1 VTWRPTHAQV
11 RAVTLAAALLVVAV
25 LARRPDAAVIGLPL
39 AFVAVWGRYFRPRE
53 RPEVSSELDS
63 DVLFEGQATT
73 YRLQVSGTLD
83 PDIDMVVAAL
93 PRTPWFRYDPMQ
105 AAIAEPVADGTVS
118 LEVGVRSERWGLR
131 QLERPNVIATS
142 VLGAY
147 RVQVQSGATLTV
159 RTLPLREGFE
169 AVDSVPRPAGLVGLH
184 RSRRPGEGTELAG
197 MRPFRTGDRLRRI
210 NWSVSARTREL
221 HVTSTWSDR
230 DTEVVILL
238 DTGIEVGIS
247 EGIDGRSS
255 SLDTAVR
262 AAASI
267 AEHYL
272 RHGDR
277 VRLVDTGS
285 VVRGVRAGSGRAHLR
300 RILDVLVHAD
310 RKGRQQDEAQLAR
323 RHRVRPDSLV
333 LVLSPLLRQSILG
346 YIVTLVHSGCTVI
359 AVDTLPT
366 DVADVIDLEQH
377 DATAWPLAWRLRLLE
392 RRAELDRLGDLG
404 VPTVPWRGAGT
415 LDEVLRDAARV
426 AAAPRI
432 RS

>member
-1 VTWRPTHAQV
+1 MNWRPTHAQV
-11 RAVTLAAALLVVAV
+11 RAVGVSAALLVIAV
-25 LARRPDAAVIGLPL
+25 LARRPDMAVFGLPL
-39 AFVAVWGRYFRPRE
+39 AFVAVWGRFFRPSE
-53 RPEVSSELDS
+53 QPDVHTELDV

-73 YRLQVSGTLD
+73 YRLRVDSPLD
-83 PDIDMVVAAL
+83 PDIDLIVAAL
-93 PRTPWFRYDPMQ
+93 PRSRWFRYDPVY
-105 AAIAEPVADGTVS
+105 AAVAEPVADGVVT
-118 LEVGVRSERWGLR
+118 LEVGVRSERWGIR
-131 QLERPNVIATS
+131 QLEKPHVIATS
-142 VLGAY
+142 VLGGY
-147 RVQVQSGATLTV
+147 RVPVPSTQALSVS
-159 RTLPLREGFE
+159 TLPLREGFE

-197 MRPFRTGDRLRRI
+197 VRPFRTGDRLRRI

-238 DTGIEVGIS
+238 DTGGEVGIS

-277 VRLVDTGS
+277 VRLVDTGTA
-285 VVRGVRAGSGRAHLR
+285 VRGVRAGSGRAHLR

-310 RKGRQQDEAQLAR
+310 RKGRQQDGEQLAR
-323 RHRVRPDSLV
+323 RHRVRSDSLV
-333 LVLSPLLRQSILG
+333 LVLSPLLRTSMLG

-359 AVDTLPT
+359 AVDTLPP
-366 DVADVIDLEQH
+366 DVGDVIDPELH
-377 DATAWPLAWRLRLLE
+377 DAKNWPLAWRLRMLE
-392 RRAELDRLGDLG
+392 RRSELDRLGDLG
-404 VPTVPWRGAGT
+404 VPTVRWRGAGT
-415 LDEVLRDAARV
+415 LDEVLRDASRLAS
-426 AAAPRI
+426 APRM

>member
-1 VTWRPTHAQV
+1 MI
-11 RAVTLAAALLVVAV
+11 AV
-25 LARRPDAAVIGLPL
+25 LGRRPDLAVLGLPL
-39 AFVAVWGRYFRPRE
+39 AFVAAWGRFFRPRAQ
-53 RPEVSSELDS
+53 PVVTTELDA

-73 YRLQVSGTLD
+73 YRLKVDEELD
-83 PDIDMVVAAL
+83 PDVDLVVMSL
-93 PRTPWFRYDPMQ
+93 LRTPWFRYDPPQ
-105 AAIAEPVADGTVS
+105 AAVAAPAGQGGVAV
-118 LEVGVRSERWGLR
+118 EVGLRSERWGLR
-131 QLERPNVIATS
+131 PLEHPIVIATS
-142 VLGAY
+142 VLGGY
-147 RVQVQSGATLTV
+147 RTHVSSTGAQAIS
-159 RTLPLREGFE
+159 TLPLRDGFE

-197 MRPFRTGDRLRRI
+197 VRPFRTGDRLRRI
-210 NWSVSARTREL
+210 NWKVSARTREL

-238 DTGIEVGIS
+238 DTGAEVGIS

-277 VRLVDTGS
+277 VRLIDTGTTTG
-285 VVRGVRAGSGRAHLR
+285 GVRAGSGRAHLR

-310 RKGRQQDEAQLAR
+310 RKSRQQDENQLAR
-323 RHRVRPDSLV
+323 RHRIRADSLV
-333 LVLSPLLRQSILG
+333 IVLSPLLGKAMLG

-359 AVDTLPT
+359 AVDTLPP

-377 DATAWPLAWRLRLLE
+377 DAKAWPLAWRLRLLE

-404 VPTVPWRGAGT
+404 VPTVGWRGAGT

-426 AAAPRI
+426 ASAPRI